1 MKIKKIFILILIFFN
16 FFEISVFAD
25 KKTEIVVRVEN
36 ELITNYDIKS
46 KIISLLILSNKEMNQ
61 ENINGL
67 KRISLENLIQSRL
80 KKVELKNFNFKTN
93 AEQLNSYLMSISAN
107 DIDKLKKRLIGNGV
121 DYDAFINEIDVEL
134 KWRNFIYQKY
144 SNKIQINLDEVDKE
158 FKEIINKQSALTQ
171 FSLSEIEILSTEN
184 ASDNEKISQ
193 VKNEINNSGFENAVI
208 KFSISPTATSN
219 GEMGWINSSSLS
231 KEVLKILSSM
241 KVGEVS
247 KPIMKQNK
255 IIFLKLNDKKNLSFT
270 EENMKQLKKNILNKK
285 KNELFDLYSNSYISK
300 LKNSLFIEYYQ

>member
-1 MKIKKIFILILIFFN
+1 
-16 FFEISVFAD
+16 
-25 KKTEIVVRVEN
+25 
-36 ELITNYDIKS
+36 
-46 KIISLLILSNKEMNQ
+46 MNQ

-270 EENMKQLKKNILNKK
+270 EENMRQLKKNILNKK

>member
-121 DYDAFINEIDVEL
+121 DYDAFINEIDV
-134 KWRNFIYQKY
+134 
-144 SNKIQINLDEVDKE
+144 
-158 FKEIINKQSALTQ
+158 
-171 FSLSEIEILSTEN
+171 
-184 ASDNEKISQ
+184 
-193 VKNEINNSGFENAVI
+193 
-208 KFSISPTATSN
+208 
-219 GEMGWINSSSLS
+219 
-231 KEVLKILSSM
+231 
-241 KVGEVS
+241 
-247 KPIMKQNK
+247 
-255 IIFLKLNDKKNLSFT
+255 
-270 EENMKQLKKNILNKK
+270 
-285 KNELFDLYSNSYISK
+285 K
-300 LKNSLFIEYYQ
+300 LK

>member
-270 EENMKQLKKNILNKK
+270 EENMRQLKKNILNKK

>member
-270 EENMKQLKKNILNKK
+270 EENMRQLKKNILNKK
-285 KNELFDLYSNSYISK
+285 KMNYSIYIQIAIYR
-300 LKNSLFIEYYQ
+300 N